1 MNSTVAL
8 YPHHPYAGY
17 RFESNN
23 TRFYSHHHHQQQQQ
37 QQQQNSPPDETF
49 DDEDQI
55 PSVDEFRAIIDDYLN
70 NLSPKKRDKALVDQT
85 RYVLIQQ
92 VLRDPRNTAISTAQF
107 RFWVKKMFQLQP
119 GTTDLVCHDN
129 KPVAMKEQI
138 YDILVKAHRE
148 AHHGGRD
155 KTSALVRR
163 RFSWIPK
170 ELVARFV
177 RHCPFCIT
185 RRNSGHSPSTLLLKN
200 SSPRSRYSR
209 HGCSF
214 DSTGAPTICTPSS
227 LKEESD
233 LSSGPPSSDSGY
245 EATPNYVTMSSSPS
259 PRRPY
264 FSSMYDRDDND
275 FLECHYEP
283 SFNIN
288 STFRRYYPNA
298 LGITPCGE
306 TNNTTSPT
314 SAATSTASSAAAAAA
329 AAAAVALMRSPNTDL
344 LSHTQEQ
351 YSAPYVSNYSS
362 MPENAYGADI

>member
-1 MNSTVAL
+1 MNSTVSP
-8 YPHHPYAGY
+8 YHHHPYTGY
-17 RFESNN
+17 RFEN
-23 TRFYSHHHHQQQQQ
+23 TARFYSQS
-37 QQQQNSPPDETF
+37 SPPDETF

-55 PSVDEFRAIIDDYLN
+55 PSVDEFRAIIEDYLN
-70 NLSPKKRDKALVDQT
+70 NLSPKKRDKALVDQH
-85 RYVLIQQ
+85 RYCLIQQ

-185 RRNSGHSPSTLLLKN
+185 RRNSGHSPSTLISKS

-214 DSTGAPTICTPSS
+214 DSSAPTICTPSS
-227 LKEESD
+227 LKEDSD
-233 LSSGPPSSDSGY
+233 LSSGPSSSDSGY
-245 EATPNYVTMSSSPS
+245 EATPNYVTISSNSS

-264 FSSMYDRDDND
+264 FTSMYDRD
-275 FLECHYEP
+275 
-283 SFNIN
+283 
-288 STFRRYYPNA
+288 
-298 LGITPCGE
+298 
-306 TNNTTSPT
+306 
-314 SAATSTASSAAAAAA
+314 
-329 AAAAVALMRSPNTDL
+329 
-344 LSHTQEQ
+344 
-351 YSAPYVSNYSS
+351 
-362 MPENAYGADI
+362 ENE